1 MICKK
6 CGCRVDD
13 AAKFCNKCG
22 ASMEEFGEQEVQ
34 KNGVQIAKKEKRII
48 VGVILLFICCIGGLL
63 TYRNGWLLKPNER
76 YVLWA
81 AREAKAQTEFP
92 KTFQLERAFV
102 KNDED
107 DSDGQ
112 TSVCLVYS
120 ALSEMDNN
128 NMEATVEFT
137 FALVTVHKF
146 GKCTYTDESTVMQQA
161 YEKSADS
168 QDADSIARGYAALF
182 EMNLQNVISTGEE
195 VAVDKINEMI

>member
-1 MICKK
+1 M
-6 CGCRVDD
+6 
-13 AAKFCNKCG
+13 
-22 ASMEEFGEQEVQ
+22 
-34 KNGVQIAKKEKRII
+34 
-48 VGVILLFICCIGGLL
+48 FICGIGGLL

-81 AREAKAQTEFP
+81 ARKAEFP

-102 KNDED
+102 KNAED

-120 ALSEMDNN
+120 ALLEMDNN
-128 NMEATVEFT
+128 NMEATVEFA

-146 GKCTYTDESTVMQQA
+146 GKCTYTDEKTVMQQA

-168 QDADSIARGYAALF
+168 QDAESIARGYAALF
-182 EMNLQNVISTGEE
+182 EMNFQNVIAKGEE
-195 VAVDKINEMI
+195 VSLDKVKEMV